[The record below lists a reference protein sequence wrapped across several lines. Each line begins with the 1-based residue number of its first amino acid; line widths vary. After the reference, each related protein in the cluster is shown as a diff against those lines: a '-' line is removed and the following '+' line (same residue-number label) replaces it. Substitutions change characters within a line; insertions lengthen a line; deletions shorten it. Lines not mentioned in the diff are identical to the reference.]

1 MAFIF
6 SLSLTNLLFMCETGY
21 IFFCRFTAVGA
32 AVENS
37 SVEVLLGN
45 ITLNWV
51 MYMLV
56 NYIHRNSVQR
66 QSCIILV
73 IEPACS
79 LSTGNLISAEC
90 CV

>member
-1 MAFIF
+1 
-6 SLSLTNLLFMCETGY
+6 MCETDY

-37 SVEVLLGN
+37 LVVVIIVVLLGN
-45 ITLNWV
+45 ITLNRV
-51 MYMLV
+51 MCMLV

-66 QSCIILV
+66 QSCIILA

>member
-1 MAFIF
+1 MAFKF
-6 SLSLTNLLFMCETGY
+6 SLSLTNLLFMCETDY

-51 MYMLV
+51 MCMLV
-56 NYIHRNSVQR
+56 NYIHRNSVHR
-66 QSCIILV
+66 QSCIILA

>member
-1 MAFIF
+1 
-6 SLSLTNLLFMCETGY
+6 MCETDY

-37 SVEVLLGN
+37 LVVIIVVLLGN
-45 ITLNWV
+45 ITLNRV
-51 MYMLV
+51 MCMLV

-73 IEPACS
+73 IEPACL
-79 LSTGNLISAEC
+79 LSTSNLISAEC

>member
-1 MAFIF
+1 MAFKF

-37 SVEVLLGN
+37 SVGVLLGN

-51 MYMLV
+51 MCMLV
-56 NYIHRNSVQR
+56 NYIHRNSVETVLHNTCDR
-66 QSCIILV
+66 ASML
-73 IEPACS
+73 
-79 LSTGNLISAEC
+79 T
-90 CV
+90 

>member
-1 MAFIF
+1 
-6 SLSLTNLLFMCETGY
+6 MCETGY

-32 AVENS
+32 AVENC

-66 QSCIILV
+66 QSCIILA

>member
-1 MAFIF
+1 
-6 SLSLTNLLFMCETGY
+6 MCETDY

-37 SVEVLLGN
+37 SVVIVVLLGN
-45 ITLNWV
+45 ITLNRV
-51 MYMLV
+51 MCMLV

-66 QSCIILV
+66 QSCIILA

>member
-1 MAFIF
+1 MAFKF
-6 SLSLTNLLFMCETGY
+6 SLSLTNLLFICEMA
-21 IFFCRFTAVGA
+21 CRFTAVSA

-56 NYIHRNSVQR
+56 NYIHRNSVLR
-66 QSCIILV
+66 QSCIILA

>member
-1 MAFIF
+1 
-6 SLSLTNLLFMCETGY
+6 MCETGY
-21 IFFCRFTAVGA
+21 IFFCHFTAVGA

-37 SVEVLLGN
+37 SVVITVVLLGN

-51 MYMLV
+51 MCMLV
-56 NYIHRNSVQR
+56 DYIHRNSVQR

-73 IEPACS
+73 IEPACL
-79 LSTGNLISAEC
+79 LSTSNLISAEC

>member
-1 MAFIF
+1 
-6 SLSLTNLLFMCETGY
+6 MCETGY
-21 IFFCRFTAVGA
+21 IFFYRFTAVGA

-56 NYIHRNSVQR
+56 NYIHRNSVHR
-66 QSCIILV
+66 QSCIILA
-73 IEPACS
+73 IKPACS

>member
-1 MAFIF
+1 MAFKF
-6 SLSLTNLLFMCETGY
+6 SLSLTNLLFICEMA
-21 IFFCRFTAVGA
+21 CRFTAVSA

-37 SVEVLLGN
+37 SVEVLLEN

-51 MYMLV
+51 MCMLV

-66 QSCIILV
+66 QSCIILA